1 MVPLGRPLH
10 NTKRRV
16 SNFEERLTG
25 GHPNSLGNTVEV
37 VGEVLSQPEQFEEL
51 FNCYFSQDEVVRLRV
66 SNAMKRIC
74 KENQSLLIPYLDRFL
89 NEISEIDQAST
100 QWTLAQLFQLLEK
113 EMSAPQIAQA
123 KAIMRRNLAQHEDW
137 IVLNQTMQ
145 TLAEWA
151 VVDPELKAWL
161 KPQLSRLQTDTRKS
175 VAKRAAKLW
184 KSLY

>member
-1 MVPLGRPLH
+1 MPRHG
-10 NTKRRV
+10 
-16 SNFEERLTG
+16 FEKLLTG
-25 GHPNSLGNTVEV
+25 GHPNSLGRTVEV
-37 VGEVLSQPEQFEEL
+37 VDTVLAEHAAFDEL
-51 FNCYFSQDEVVRLRV
+51 FNCYFSKDEVVRLRV

-74 KENQSLLIPYLDRFL
+74 KVEQQLLVPYIDRFL
-89 NEISEIDQAST
+89 NEIAEIDQAST

-113 EMSAPQIAQA
+113 EMSAPQLVQA
-123 KAIMRRNLAQHEDW
+123 KTIMRRNLAQHEDW

-151 VVDPELKAWL
+151 VADPELKAWL

-175 VAKRAAKLW
+175 VTKRAAKLW